1 MKKIKNNKTKS
12 ILLLLTLIFSTIFAF
27 TTITLAGGP
36 SQFEKLWGWDK
47 DRGRWETGNLQG
59 WMEDDYVNHRLEI
72 DNFAGGT
79 LTFVI
84 NLDYTSGS
92 VIGLDKAVQF
102 YLGDGEGNQND
113 PQEAIT
119 KYIGPIVDRNS
130 PLEIGES
137 DKATT
142 SFGTLTVTRLP
153 NGPGK
158 AGDSA
163 LRYKIEVTTNL
174 KHWFVYWESHL
185 AIGSSQWNGAS
196 LHVYTDEWGS
206 KDVPIM
212 VPPSPQGADL
222 AITKSGPNYA
232 HVGDTITY
240 TYTVTNAG
248 PASATGVEVT
258 DNKTGTAT
266 YVSGDTNGNVK
277 LDVGETWI
285 FTATYTVSGTD
296 PDPLTNTATV
306 TSTTKDPNMANNQ
319 ASWTVDIL
327 HPKIDVSK
335 TGPSYAHEGDNIT
348 YTITVTNTGD
358 CRLSSVSVVDS
369 LIGAIYS
376 DGDGLN
382 VGEAKTFT
390 VPYTVPTPSGDVANT
405 VTAEGRDALGLK
417 VTDSA
422 SWTVYVLHPAI
433 DVIKSANA
441 TMIHE
446 GDWVEYNIT
455 VVNKGDCPLNVTL
468 SDTLLG
474 VSWSGTLESGQKH
487 EVTVS
492 FQPTA
497 DPTFNT
503 ASASG
508 TDALGKTVS
517 DSDSW
522 TVDILHPAIEVTK
535 TADKSK
541 AYAGDTIT
549 YTITVKN
556 TGDCTLY
563 NVIVEDETLGI
574 NKTIGELAAGA
585 SENFTVSYTVKVG
598 DPDPFV
604 NTVTASGEDFLG
616 GKVTAN
622 DSAKVDLVAKICGF
636 KFHDKNAN
644 GVWDEGEEGVE
655 GWTIELWLGET
666 KLYETTT
673 ASDGS
678 YCFDGLN
685 ATTYTV
691 KEVAKQGWMNT
702 TPKSIEITLQSGE
715 ISEDNNFGNIKLGSI
730 SGYKFYDANA
740 DGVRDGG
747 EVAIEGW
754 KVHLTGTNILG
765 GTVDL
770 YAFTDEE
777 GKFTFKDLLPGT
789 YTVEEVF
796 PPPELNNGCMWINTT
811 KPSFTHKLEGGE
823 DYVGPEFGNVCLMPG
838 TGGKTLGF
846 WSNKNG
852 QALINSTDVIELNKL
867 NLYKP
872 SGWTYPKFSSDLA
885 TAKSQIK
892 NYLLSATAQEMKWM
906 LSAQLIATKLNV
918 LHGFLNPNTIIYIDG
933 KFISI
938 GEIIGNANSALTG
951 TDRTQQEYWKN
962 LLDGVNNNRFYFICD
977 EPCYPITYP

>member
-1 MKKIKNNKTKS
+1 MYFLKKIKNNKTKS

-36 SQFEKLWGWDK
+36 SQFEMLWGWDK
-47 DRGRWETGNLQG
+47 QWGRWETGDLQG
-59 WMEDDYVNHRLEI
+59 WMEGDYVNHRLEI
-72 DNFAGGT
+72 DNFAGGN
-79 LTFVI
+79 LTFHI
-84 NLDYTSGS
+84 NLDYTWGS

-102 YLGDGEGNQND
+102 YVGDGQGNSND
-113 PQEAIT
+113 PQNANI

-130 PLEIGES
+130 PLGINES
-137 DKATT
+137 DTATT
-142 SFGTLTVTRLP
+142 DYGTLTVTRLP

-163 LRYKIEVTTNL
+163 LRYEITVKTNL
-174 KHWFVYWESHL
+174 THWFVYWESHL
-185 AIGSSQWNGAS
+185 AIGSSKWHGSS

-212 VPPSPQGADL
+212 VLPSPQGADL

-232 HVGDTITY
+232 HVGDIITY
-240 TYTVTNAG
+240 TYTVTNVG
-248 PASATGVEVT
+248 PASATGVKVT
-258 DNKTGTAT
+258 DDKAGTAT
-266 YVSGDTNGNVK
+266 YVSGDTNGNGK
-277 LDVGETWI
+277 LDVGEAWI
-285 FTATYTVSGTD
+285 FTATYTVLETD

-306 TSTTKDPNMANNQ
+306 TSTTEDPNMANNQ

-327 HPKIDVSK
+327 HPAIDVS
-335 TGPSYAHEGDNIT
+335 
-348 YTITVTNTGD
+348 
-358 CRLSSVSVVDS
+358 
-369 LIGAIYS
+369 
-376 DGDGLN
+376 
-382 VGEAKTFT
+382 
-390 VPYTVPTPSGDVANT
+390 
-405 VTAEGRDALGLK
+405 
-417 VTDSA
+417 
-422 SWTVYVLHPAI
+422 
-433 DVIKSANA
+433 
-441 TMIHE
+441 
-446 GDWVEYNIT
+446 
-455 VVNKGDCPLNVTL
+455 
-468 SDTLLG
+468 
-474 VSWSGTLESGQKH
+474 
-487 EVTVS
+487 
-492 FQPTA
+492 
-497 DPTFNT
+497 
-503 ASASG
+503 
-508 TDALGKTVS
+508 
-517 DSDSW
+517 
-522 TVDILHPAIEVTK
+522 K

-549 YTITVKN
+549 YTITVEN

-563 NVIVEDETLGI
+563 NVVVEDETLGI
-574 NKTIGELAAGA
+574 SETIEELAVGA
-585 SENFTVSYTVKVG
+585 SENFTASYTVKVG

-616 GKVTAN
+616 MKVTAD
-622 DSAKVDLVAKICGF
+622 DSVEVDLVAKICGF

-666 KLYETTT
+666 KLDETTT

-678 YCFDGLN
+678 YCFDELDAG
-685 ATTYTV
+685 TYTV
-691 KEVAKQGWMNT
+691 KEVPQSGWMST
-702 TPKSIEITLQSGE
+702 TTESIVITLQSGE

-740 DGVRDGG
+740 NGVWDEG

-754 KVHLTGTNILG
+754 KVHLIG
-765 GTVDL
+765 GTVDS

-777 GKFTFKDLLPGT
+777 GKFIFENLLPGT

-811 KPSFTHKLEGGE
+811 KPSFTHELEGGE
-823 DYVGPEFGNVCLMPG
+823 DYVGPAFGNICLKPG

-852 QALINSTDVIELNKL
+852 QALITSDDVNALNEL
-867 NLYKP
+867 NLYTP
-872 SGWTYPKFSSDLA
+872 PGWSYPKFSSDLA
-885 TAKSQIK
+885 TAKTQIK
-892 NYLLSATAQEMKWM
+892 NYLLSATAKEMKWM

-938 GEIIGNANSALTG
+938 GEIIENANTALNG
-951 TDRTQQEYWKN
+951 TDKTEQAYWKN